1 MLDLLDDSPSRPDS
15 DLDYSK
21 YSKRAKLEELRAR
34 FIEAINLSSTKLGK
48 EGAKWINEAKADFN
62 LFFDLLDDEASF
74 SEAASA
80 RINHDVAKAPAEGAA
95 PDFSW
100 LESDENREI
109 TAGMRDELRQHLSS
123 FISDEHRAFIVRC
136 HARGFSTSDAVK
148 ELIKTDETLKRLSQM
163 HVLGEPQLR
172 AFLIPRLAYLKPGSS
187 RWPEAKYGAT
197 WREAREAHK
206 QTLRDIRFTSQEE
219 QAALLAKQVDRIN
232 SELERGGHS
241 LVEMQLLT
249 NMLIKTVE
257 SLRKLS
263 AVDEQQIP
271 VNLSAPQLVGV
282 LERLTLALK
291 APGQNA
297 IGGEAQELVGVL
309 ERLTLALRAPE
320 QQANSTGAKA
330 LPGEAGGAG
339 GGPE

>member
-1 MLDLLDDSPSRPDS
+1 MTDILDDSTSLLES

-21 YSKRAKLEELRAR
+21 HSKRAKLEELRAN
-34 FIEAINLSSTKLGK
+34 FIKGINLGSTRLGK
-48 EGAKWINEAKADFN
+48 AGQEWIKEVKTDFN
-62 LFFDLLDDEASF
+62 LFFDLLDDEESLL
-74 SEAASA
+74 EAMNA
-80 RINHDVAKAPAEGAA
+80 RTNSDVAKASVEKAI

-109 TAGMRDELRQHLSS
+109 TADMRAELRRHLSS
-123 FISDEHRAFIVRC
+123 FISDEHRTFIVRC

-148 ELIKTDETLKRLSQM
+148 ELIRTDEMLKRLAQK

-172 AFLIPRLAYLKPGSS
+172 AFLIPRLAYLKPGSA

-241 LVEMQLLT
+241 LAEMQLLT

-263 AVDEQQIP
+263 PVDEQEIP
-271 VNLSAPQLVGV
+271 VNLSAPQLI
-282 LERLTLALK
+282 A
-291 APGQNA
+291 
-297 IGGEAQELVGVL
+297 VL
-309 ERLTLALRAPE
+309 ERLTLALRAPAQNAIGGE
-320 QQANSTGAKA
+320 TEELVGVLERITLALKAPDQQATSIGAKA
-330 LPGEAGGAG
+330 LPGEAG
-339 GGPE
+339 

>member
-1 MLDLLDDSPSRPDS
+1 MMDILDDSPPLAES

-21 YSKRAKLEELRAR
+21 YSKRAKFEELREVFNQTINHTSAR
-34 FIEAINLSSTKLGK
+34 IGK
-48 EGAKWINEAKADFN
+48 EGSEWIIRVKADFN
-62 LFFDLLDDEASF
+62 LFFDLLDDEESF
-74 SEAASA
+74 
-80 RINHDVAKAPAEGAA
+80 IGAA
-95 PDFSW
+95 NARMNRTVTRRSGERVVPDFSW
-100 LESDENREI
+100 LESDEDREI
-109 TAGMRDELRQHLSS
+109 TEDMRDELRQHLSS
-123 FISDEHRAFIVRC
+123 FVSDEHRAFIVRC

-148 ELIKTDETLKRLSQM
+148 ELIRQDERLKRLAQK

-172 AFLIPRLAYLKPGSS
+172 AFLIPRMAYLKPGSS

-197 WREAREAHK
+197 WREARETHK

-219 QAALLAKQVDRIN
+219 QTALLAKQVDRIN

-263 AVDEQQIP
+263 PVDEQQMP
-271 VNLSAPQLVGV
+271 VNLSPPQLVGALERLTLALKTPGQNAIGGETQELAGV

-291 APGQNA
+291 AP
-297 IGGEAQELVGVL
+297 
-309 ERLTLALRAPE
+309 E
-320 QQANSTGAKA
+320 QQVNSNGAKA
-330 LPGEAGGAG
+330 LPVEVDGDGVES
-339 GGPE
+339 E

>member
-1 MLDLLDDSPSRPDS
+1 MGWETQPLPCAVARCGLTNPQHRGIIPCFL
-15 DLDYSK
+15 K
-21 YSKRAKLEELRAR
+21 QVLRAR
-34 FIEAINLSSTKLGK
+34 FIEAINLSSTRLGK

-172 AFLIPRLAYLKPGSS
+172 TFLIPRLAYLKPGSS

-232 SELERGGHS
+232 NELERGGHS

-271 VNLSAPQLVGV
+271 VNLSAPQLVGGSGTV
-282 LERLTLALK
+282 DTCVEGTRAECHWRGGSGTGWCSGTL
-291 APGQNA
+291 NA
-297 IGGEAQELVGVL
+297 CVEG
-309 ERLTLALRAPE
+309 T
-320 QQANSTGAKA
+320 
-330 LPGEAGGAG
+330 
-339 GGPE
+339 

>member
-1 MLDLLDDSPSRPDS
+1 MMDLLDDSPPFLES

-21 YSKRAKLEELRAR
+21 YSKRAKVEELKAN
-34 FIEAINLSSTKLGK
+34 FIKALNLSSTMVEK
-48 EGAKWINEAKADFN
+48 EEGEWIRKVQADFN
-62 LFFDLLDDEASF
+62 LFFDLLDDEESL
-74 SEAASA
+74 SEALSA
-80 RINHDVAKAPAEGAA
+80 RVNNDVAKASVEKAV

-100 LESDENREI
+100 VESDDSREI
-109 TAGMRDELRQHLSS
+109 TVGMRDELRQHLSS

-148 ELIKTDETLKRLSQM
+148 ELIRTDEMLKRLAQK

-172 AFLIPRLAYLKPGSS
+172 AFLIPRLAYLKPGSA

-197 WREAREAHK
+197 WREAREAYK

-263 AVDEQQIP
+263 VVDEQEIP
-271 VNLSAPQLVGV
+271 VNLSAPQLI
-282 LERLTLALK
+282 A
-291 APGQNA
+291 
-297 IGGEAQELVGVL
+297 VL
-309 ERLTLALRAPE
+309 ERLTLALRAPAQNAIGGETEELVGVLERITLALKAPE
-320 QQANSTGAKA
+320 QQVNSTGAKA
-330 LPGEAGGAG
+330 LPGEAG
-339 GGPE
+339 

>member
-1 MLDLLDDSPSRPDS
+1 MMDILDDSPPLLES

-21 YSKRAKLEELRAR
+21 YSKRAKFEELRAN
-34 FIEAINLSSTKLGK
+34 FNKLINLITAERK
-48 EGAKWINEAKADFN
+48 EGEWIRKVKADFD
-62 LFFDLLDDEASF
+62 LFFDLLDDEESLL
-74 SEAASA
+74 EAANA
-80 RINHDVAKAPAEGAA
+80 RINRDVAKVPGEGAA

-109 TAGMRDELRQHLSS
+109 TAGMRDELRQHLSA

-148 ELIKTDETLKRLSQM
+148 ELIRTDETLKRLAQK

-172 AFLIPRLAYLKPGSS
+172 AFLIPRLAYLKPGSA

-197 WREAREAHK
+197 WREAREVHK

-219 QAALLAKQVDRIN
+219 QTALLAKQVDRIN

-282 LERLTLALK
+282 LERLTLALR
-291 APGQNA
+291 APEQST
-297 IGGEAQELVGVL
+297 IGGEAEALVGVL
-309 ERLTLALRAPE
+309 ERLTLALKVPE
-320 QQANSTGAKA
+320 EQANGTESKA
-330 LPGEAGGAG
+330 FPAEAGGDSSE
-339 GGPE
+339 PE

>member
-1 MLDLLDDSPSRPDS
+1 MTTAER
-15 DLDYSK
+15 
-21 YSKRAKLEELRAR
+21 
-34 FIEAINLSSTKLGK
+34 K
-48 EGAKWINEAKADFN
+48 EGEWIRKVKADFN
-62 LFFDLLDDEASF
+62 LFFDLLDDEESLL
-74 SEAASA
+74 EAANA
-80 RINHDVAKAPAEGAA
+80 RINRDVAKVPGEGAA

-148 ELIKTDETLKRLSQM
+148 ELIRTDETLKRLAQK

-172 AFLIPRLAYLKPGSS
+172 AFLIPRLAYLKPGSA

-197 WREAREAHK
+197 WREAWEAHK
-206 QTLRDIRFTSQEE
+206 QTLRNIRFTSQEE

-291 APGQNA
+291 VPEQQV
-297 IGGEAQELVGVL
+297 IGGETAALVGVL
-309 ERLTLALRAPE
+309 ERLTLALKVPE
-320 QQANSTGAKA
+320 QQANGTESKA
-330 LPGEAGGAG
+330 LPAEAGGDSSE
-339 GGPE
+339 PE

>member
-1 MLDLLDDSPSRPDS
+1 MDILDESPSLLES

-21 YSKRAKLEELRAR
+21 YSKRAKFEELRAN
-34 FIEAINLSSTKLGK
+34 FIKAINLGSTTVGE
-48 EGAKWINEAKADFN
+48 EGSEWINKVKADFN
-62 LFFDLLDDEASF
+62 LFFDLLDDEESF
-74 SEAASA
+74 LEAANA
-80 RINHDVAKAPAEGAA
+80 RIDRDVTKASGEEAT

-109 TAGMRDELRQHLSS
+109 TADMRDALRQHLSS

-148 ELIKTDETLKRLSQM
+148 ELIGTDDTLKRLAQT

-172 AFLIPRLAYLKPGSS
+172 SFLIPRLAYLKPGST

-206 QTLRDIRFTSQEE
+206 QTLRDVRFTSQDE

-271 VNLSAPQLVGV
+271 VNLSPPQLVGV

-291 APGQNA
+291 APGQIA
-297 IGGEAQELVGVL
+297 IEGEAAALVGVL
-309 ERLTLALRAPE
+309 ERLTLALKAPE
-320 QQANSTGAKA
+320 QQANGTETQA
-330 LPGEAGGAG
+330 LSGEVGGDSG
-339 GGPE
+339 ETE

>member
-1 MLDLLDDSPSRPDS
+1 MMDILDDGPPLLES

-21 YSKRAKLEELRAR
+21 YSKRAQLEELRAN
-34 FIEAINLSSTKLGK
+34 FIQAINLSSTKIEK
-48 EGAKWINEAKADFN
+48 EGQEWINEVKADLN

-74 SEAASA
+74 WEAANA
-80 RINHDVAKAPAEGAA
+80 RISRDVAKALGEGAI

-100 LESDENREI
+100 LASDENREI
-109 TAGMRDELRQHLSS
+109 TAVMRDELRQHLSS
-123 FISDEHRAFIVRC
+123 FISDEHRVFIVRC
-136 HARGFSTSDAVK
+136 HAQGFSTSDAVK
-148 ELIKTDETLKRLSQM
+148 ELIKVDKTLKRLAQK
-163 HVLGEPQLR
+163 HLLGEPQLR
-172 AFLIPRLAYLKPGSS
+172 AFLIPRLAYLKPGSV

-197 WREAREAHK
+197 WREARDAHK
-206 QTLRDIRFTSQEE
+206 QTLRDIRFTAQEE

-263 AVDEQQIP
+263 AAAEQQIP
-271 VNLSAPQLVGV
+271 VNLSPPQLIGVLERLTLALKAPEQKAIGGETQELVGV

-291 APGQNA
+291 APEQDLRTT
-297 IGGEAQELVGVL
+297 EVEVL
-309 ERLTLALRAPE
+309 PA
-320 QQANSTGAKA
+320 
-330 LPGEAGGAG
+330 EAGDKS
-339 GGPE
+339 E

>member
-1 MLDLLDDSPSRPDS
+1 MMDLLDDSASLLES
-15 DLDYSK
+15 DLDYAK
-21 YSKRAKLEELRAR
+21 YSKRAKLEELRAN
-34 FIEAINLSSTKLGK
+34 FIQAINLSSTELGK
-48 EGAKWINEAKADFN
+48 AEQDWINEVKADFN
-62 LFFDLLDDEASF
+62 LFFDLLDDEESVT
-74 SEAASA
+74 EAINA
-80 RINHDVAKAPAEGAA
+80 RVNSDVAKAPDERAA

-100 LESDENREI
+100 LESGENREI
-109 TAGMRDELRQHLSS
+109 TVDMRNELQQYLSS

-148 ELIKTDETLKRLSQM
+148 ELISTDEMLQRLAQK

-172 AFLIPRLAYLKPGSS
+172 AFLIPRLAYLKPGSA

-241 LVEMQLLT
+241 LAEMQLLT
-249 NMLIKTVE
+249 NILIKTVE

-263 AVDEQQIP
+263 VVADQQIP
-271 VNLSAPQLVGV
+271 VNLSAPQLIGVLERLTLALKAPAQNTIGGETQELVGV

-291 APGQNA
+291 APEQ
-297 IGGEAQELVGVL
+297 
-309 ERLTLALRAPE
+309 RADG
-320 QQANSTGAKA
+320 NRAKA
-330 LPGEAGGAG
+330 LPAEAGGEPG
-339 GGPE
+339 

>member
-1 MLDLLDDSPSRPDS
+1 MDILDDSPPLLES

-21 YSKRAKLEELRAR
+21 YSKRAKFEELRAN
-34 FIEAINLSSTKLGK
+34 FNKLINLTTAERK
-48 EGAKWINEAKADFN
+48 EGEWIRKVKADFN
-62 LFFDLLDDEASF
+62 LFFDLLDDEESLL
-74 SEAASA
+74 EAANA
-80 RINHDVAKAPAEGAA
+80 RINRDVAKVPGEGAA

-123 FISDEHRAFIVRC
+123 FISDEHRTFIVRC

-148 ELIKTDETLKRLSQM
+148 ELIRTDETLKRLAQK

-172 AFLIPRLAYLKPGSS
+172 AFLIPRLAYLKPGSA

-197 WREAREAHK
+197 WREDREAHK
-206 QTLRDIRFTSQEE
+206 QTLRNIRFTSQEE

-282 LERLTLALK
+282 LERLTLVLR
-291 APGQNA
+291 APEQNA
-297 IGGEAQELVGVL
+297 IGGEAEALVGVL
-309 ERLTLALRAPE
+309 ERLTLALKAPE
-320 QQANSTGAKA
+320 QRSNGDGAKA
-330 LPGEAGGAG
+330 LPGEAGSDGI
-339 GGPE
+339 ESE

>member
-1 MLDLLDDSPSRPDS
+1 MTDLLDDSTSLLES

-21 YSKRAKLEELRAR
+21 YSKRAKLEELRAN
-34 FIEAINLSSTKLGK
+34 FIKAINLGSTRFEKAGQ
-48 EGAKWINEAKADFN
+48 EWISKVTTDFN
-62 LFFDLLDDEASF
+62 LFFDLLDDEASLL
-74 SEAASA
+74 EAMNA
-80 RINHDVAKAPAEGAA
+80 RANRDVAKAPAERAA

-100 LESDENREI
+100 LGSDENREI
-109 TAGMRDELRQHLSS
+109 TVDMRDELRQHLSS
-123 FISDEHRAFIVRC
+123 LISDEHRAFIVRC

-148 ELIKTDETLKRLSQM
+148 ELIGTDEILNRLAQK

-172 AFLIPRLAYLKPGSS
+172 AFLIPRLAYLKPGSA

-232 SELERGGHS
+232 SEMERGGHS
-241 LVEMQLLT
+241 LAEMQLLT

-263 AVDEQQIP
+263 PVDEQQIP
-271 VNLSAPQLVGV
+271 VNLSAPQLI
-282 LERLTLALK
+282 A
-291 APGQNA
+291 
-297 IGGEAQELVGVL
+297 VL
-309 ERLTLALRAPE
+309 ERLTLALRAPAQNAIGGE
-320 QQANSTGAKA
+320 TEELVGVLERITLALKAPDQQANSIGAKA
-330 LPGEAGGAG
+330 LPGEVGKDG
-339 GGPE
+339 ELE